1 LRKQTL
7 SPAEVILVLD
17 NRKDLVD
24 FYESR
29 IPKGVRV
36 ILNKGAGLSN
46 ARNAGVKAASGV
58 IVAFIDDDAYAD
70 ENWLRNLIVNYDDSN
85 VLCVGGLIKPIWETG
100 RPPWFPEELDWV
112 VGCSYRGLPETR
124 SIIRNPIGCNMSFVR
139 DVFGKVGYFREGI
152 GRLRGKP
159 LACEE
164 AELSIRILEGIP
176 NSKIMHE
183 PLAIVY
189 HKVPKSRATI
199 RYLIERS
206 FYQGYSKA
214 ISARGSAYRSKS
226 YSTEITYLDYML
238 RNAFPRRLKKVSNL
252 ETSSQSLALLVS
264 TSSVLAGYLIGK
276 STLSRC

>member
-1 LRKQTL
+1 M
-7 SPAEVILVLD
+7 VLD
-17 NRKDLVD
+17 NKKDID
-24 FYESR
+24 FYESL

-46 ARNAGVKAASGV
+46 ARNTGAKAASEG

-112 VGCSYRGLPETR
+112 VGCSYKGLPETR

-139 DVFGKVGYFREGI
+139 DVFEKVGYFREGI
-152 GRLRGKP
+152 GRLRDKP

-164 AELSIRILEGIP
+164 AELSIRIIEGIP
-176 NSKIMHE
+176 NSKIIHE

-199 RYLIERS
+199 RYLTKRS

-214 ISARGSAYRSKS
+214 ISARGSANRSKS
-226 YSTEITYLDYML
+226 FSTEITYLNYLL
-238 RNAFPRRLKKVSNL
+238 RYAFPRRLKKVSNP
-252 ETSSQSLALLVS
+252 ETSSQSLALLIS
-264 TSSVLAGYLIGK
+264 TSSVLAGYLLGK
-276 STLSRC
+276 STLSRR